1 MDVYGAFQMC
11 AIGTLVVPLMIKLS
25 RSHEYST
32 YIGRRIMF
40 MWAGL
45 VLTGMHDFDA
55 YRLPDDNQRLTLVP
69 SHLRTC
75 LSSC

>member
-45 VLTGMHDFDA
+45 VLTGM
-55 YRLPDDNQRLTLVP
+55 YYCSWTLIIY
-69 SHLRTC
+69 LMTTNY
-75 LSSC
+75 